1 MLDILFSIGFMNSAA
16 MFAYGAYLV
25 IRYALFPQRSEETT
39 STADELPEIGY
50 YLS

>member
-1 MLDILFSIGFMNSAA
+1 MLDFLFSIGFMNSAA
-16 MFAYGAYLV
+16 MFAYGAYLA
-25 IRYALFPQRSEETT
+25 IRYALFPERSETT

>member
-1 MLDILFSIGFMNSAA
+1 MLDFLFSIGFMNSAA

-25 IRYALFPQRSEETT
+25 IRYALFPERSETT